1 MLKKDLATALD
12 LSPSMVTRL
21 AKMGSGDAGLQLDT
35 NSLDANFYSAAFQK
49 FQNLQANYEGLVAQ
63 AQASALAET
72 PALYQVITEVM
83 GKSF

>member
-1 MLKKDLATALD
+1 
-12 LSPSMVTRL
+12 
-21 AKMGSGDAGLQLDT
+21 MGSGDTLKFDI
-35 NSLDANFYSAAFQK
+35 NNLDANFYRAAIHK
-49 FQNLQANYEGLVAQ
+49 FKHLKRNYERLVAQ